1 MDTPCNML
9 LNVISPWT
17 KVRGRAEVRFQKK
30 KITISFLDVSFG
42 FQLMLFLEVRV
53 EDLFQGR
60 DGI

>member
-1 MDTPCNML
+1 ML

-17 KVRGRAEVRFQKK
+17 KIRGRAEVRFQKR
-30 KITISFLDVSFG
+30 ITISFLDVSFD
-42 FQLMLFLEVRV
+42 FQLMLVLEVRV